1 MDKSTL
7 KEKALKEIDSR
18 AQEIIEY
25 ATTIWKY
32 PELGYK
38 EFKTAELTERKYEA
52 MGWKYDKE
60 IAITG
65 SKAYL
70 KGDGSRPTIGI
81 IGELDA
87 LHIPVHPEAH
97 PATGNVHAC
106 GHHSQMAAML
116 GVGYGLDVVKEYL
129 AGDIAMVAVPAEEY
143 IEIDYRNRLREEGKL
158 EFFGGKQEFIR
169 LGAMDDIDICIGS
182 HSAIDQTELIGVGG
196 SNNGFIGKLVHYIGK
211 EAHAGG
217 APDKGI
223 NALNAAIMGLMGI
236 HANRE
241 TFRDQDT
248 IRVHPIITKGGEIV
262 NNVPADVRMESYVRG
277 KTVEA
282 IKDANIKVNRA
293 LRAGAMAVGAEVEI
307 DDHPG
312 YMPYTRDE
320 NLEKALIKSVTDLYG
335 EAEIKPK
342 GHSTGST
349 DMGDFSCI
357 MPTTSIGMAGT
368 EGAGHSRDLKIVD
381 PIKQYLV
388 PSKAI
393 AVTVI
398 DLLYEN
404 AEPAKQVINSFKPTI
419 KREEYTEFMKKLVE

>member
-1 MDKSTL
+1 MDKVAL
-7 KEKALKEIDSR
+7 KKKALAEIDR
-18 AQEIIEY
+18 KADEIIEY
-25 ATTIWKY
+25 ATAIWKY
-32 PELGYK
+32 PELGFK
-38 EFKTAELTERKYEA
+38 EFRTAELTEQKYEQ
-52 MGWKYDKE
+52 MGWKYEKA

-70 KGDGSRPTIGI
+70 KGDGSHPTIGI
-81 IGELDA
+81 VGELDA

-97 PATGNVHAC
+97 PASGNVHAC

-116 GVGYGLDVVKEYL
+116 GVGYGLDVVKEHL
-129 AGDIAMVAVPAEEY
+129 TGDIVMVAVPAEEY

-169 LGAMDDIDICIGS
+169 LGAMKDIDICIGS
-182 HSAIDQTELIGVGG
+182 HSAMDQTELIGVGG

-217 APDKGI
+217 APHKGV
-223 NALNAAIMGLMGI
+223 NALNAAMMGLMGI

-241 TFRDQDT
+241 TFRDEDT

-262 NNVPADVRMESYVRG
+262 NNVPADVTMESYVRG

-282 IKDANIKVNRA
+282 IKDANTKVNRA

-320 NLEKALIKSVTDLYG
+320 NLEKILIKSVTDLYG
-335 EAEIKPK
+335 ESEIKHR

-357 MPTTSIGMAGT
+357 MPTTSIGMIGT
-368 EGAGHSRDLKIVD
+368 EGAGHSRYLKIID
-381 PIKQYLV
+381 PVKQYIV
-388 PSKAI
+388 PAKAI

-398 DLLYEN
+398 DLLFED
-404 AEPAKQVINSFKPTI
+404 AEPAKSLINSFKPTI
-419 KREEYTEFMKKLVE
+419 KREEYTGFMKKLVE